1 MIEYIICMN
10 ELEFIWCKDM
20 WINNK
25 FINELIYDLEIYIIC
40 IWIIINLR
48 RGCFWKCDY
57 FDDEKK

>member
-25 FINELIYDLEIYIIC
+25 FINELIYDLEIYYMYM
-40 IWIIINLR
+40 N
-48 RGCFWKCDY
+48 Y
-57 FDDEKK
+57 Y